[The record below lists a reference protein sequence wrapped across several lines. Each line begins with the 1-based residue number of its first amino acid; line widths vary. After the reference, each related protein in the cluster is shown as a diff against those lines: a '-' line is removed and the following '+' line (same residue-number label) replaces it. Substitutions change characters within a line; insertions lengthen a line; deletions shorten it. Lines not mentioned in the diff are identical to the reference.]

1 MKTRK
6 ITRFATVSFVCM
18 LGLLSVQ
25 AKTTTWQGAASA
37 TGLRFD
43 TAANW
48 SDGVPEPGDT
58 IIIHK
63 DSGSASGNPVT
74 VGAADEEFDIGS
86 AGLTIQVNSG
96 CYAKFLVNF
105 KGSGKIVKTG
115 QGMFGVAVN
124 SEHTGGTEIRNGSIR
139 PYLSSLGFG
148 TGPIEFASSDSA
160 TPTIYSYIG
169 WGMGITNA
177 VVFSGT
183 RSYKVISVSNAF
195 SFKGPVSSTHDFEV
209 EEKYGSMNFL
219 DDVSAPGYT
228 FTVKGNRAEDS
239 TLPNI
244 YFEKAVDA
252 NIVKT
257 GNRTMFL
264 NGSTTNPDNSLTVSN
279 GTCSIAAAGYWGGT
293 NIMVEA
299 TATAFSLDGS
309 ANLAP
314 EAVIRIDTT
323 GGAPIDIASGVKVQ
337 IARLFVNGVEQVPGI
352 YTAATLP
359 GTISGNGELL
369 VLGDSP
375 FVWTG
380 ADEDNPT
387 QWSVAANWK
396 GNAVPGDGA
405 VVYFSKDVV
414 VSNTASTVAVGAS
427 GLTFVLDEK
436 TVDLRDPLSGSGAL
450 TVSGTGRLNL
460 DDAATHTGGT
470 TISGSA
476 VLTPYAKTSPLGT
489 EGTITIDGS
498 GGGNPFLHIPL
509 MNTAIPN
516 DIVINGVITNR
527 ASTYSGKTSYGAI
540 QLDNG
545 ATFNGSISGDND
557 ILLTTRFSYMT
568 LNGSITVPE
577 GKTIRLRNLNTG
589 NDARIISA
597 SGTLTGNLS
606 VEGGWPVRLAST
618 ATCSGNVSVAS
629 TATLQLN
636 AAENLAE
643 TAVVSVETGGQI
655 DIASDVKVQVA
666 ELYVGGVQQPHGV
679 YNATNL
685 PAVITGAGSLRVG
698 DPKGF
703 TLIIY

>member
-1 MKTRK
+1 
-6 ITRFATVSFVCM
+6 
-18 LGLLSVQ
+18 
-25 AKTTTWQGAASA
+25 
-37 TGLRFD
+37 
-43 TAANW
+43 
-48 SDGVPEPGDT
+48 
-58 IIIHK
+58 
-63 DSGSASGNPVT
+63 
-74 VGAADEEFDIGS
+74 
-86 AGLTIQVNSG
+86 
-96 CYAKFLVNF
+96 
-105 KGSGKIVKTG
+105 
-115 QGMFGVAVN
+115 
-124 SEHTGGTEIRNGSIR
+124 
-139 PYLSSLGFG
+139 
-148 TGPIEFASSDSA
+148 
-160 TPTIYSYIG
+160 
-169 WGMGITNA
+169 
-177 VVFSGT
+177 
-183 RSYKVISVSNAF
+183 
-195 SFKGPVSSTHDFEV
+195 
-209 EEKYGSMNFL
+209 
-219 DDVSAPGYT
+219 
-228 FTVKGNRAEDS
+228 
-239 TLPNI
+239 
-244 YFEKAVDA
+244 
-252 NIVKT
+252 
-257 GNRTMFL
+257 MFL

-323 GGAPIDIASGVKVQ
+323 GGATIDIASGVKVQ

-359 GTISGNGELL
+359 GTISGNGKLL

-405 VVYFSKDVV
+405 VVYFSKGVV

-436 TVDLRDPLSGSGAL
+436 TVNLRDPLTGSGAL
-450 TVSGTGRLNL
+450 TVTGTGRLNL

-470 TISGSA
+470 TISGSV
-476 VLTPYAKTSPLGT
+476 VLAPYAKTSPLGT

-498 GGGNPFLHIPL
+498 GGGNPLLMIPSFG
-509 MNTAIPN
+509 TTIPN
-516 DIVINGVITNR
+516 NIEIKGVITNR
-527 ASTYSGKTSYGAI
+527 AYTAGGKTGYGAI
-540 QLDNG
+540 ILYNP
-545 ATFNGSISGDND
+545 ATFDGNITGYDD
-557 ILLTTRFSYMT
+557 ILLTTQFSYMN

-577 GKTIRLRNLNTG
+577 GKTIRLCNRNTE

-606 VEGGWPVRLAST
+606 VEGGWPVRLTST